1 MSPSHVDGKTI
12 PEIYLKRLQLT
23 PEGTAYSVKTN
34 GIYQPV
40 TWKELNSKILGIYH
54 SYKKTGI
61 QSGDRVAILSNT
73 RPEWLVADFANLCS
87 GVVTIPIYQSNTV
100 EDVAYLLNH
109 SEAKLVFAEDEAMIK
124 KLEAAFLINKTSIPV
139 VTFSTPVSAI
149 NGAPPI
155 PFEEFAAP
163 TSNKTIEDEF
173 KKNAESVLPDNIASI
188 VYTSGTTGQPKGVVL
203 SHFNFLGELRSIIQN
218 FDLGEN
224 DTTLCFLPLAHILG
238 RVESLLPLMSGIN
251 LAFAENINAV
261 SQNLIEAK
269 PTVLVSVPRIYE
281 KIYSKIQSD
290 VATKPKYTQS
300 LFNWAV
306 ETGRKV
312 ARLQSDH
319 QPIPLPLELKYKIA
333 DQLVFSKIRTKFGG
347 RVRMTVSG
355 GAPLSAELCEF
366 FHAAGIKVVE
376 GYGLTETTA
385 AISVNRPDDFSFG
398 TVGKPLGNTEF
409 RFAEDG
415 EIQTRG
421 DMVFR
426 EYFKNPTATAEVF
439 TDDGWFCTGD
449 IGEITQR
456 GFLKITDRK
465 KELIKTSGGKY
476 IAPQKLENL
485 LKGVR
490 FISQAMIY
498 GDREKYI
505 VALITLNEAEIQKW
519 AASQGISFTNF
530 EDLTK
535 EAKVLDLVQK
545 EINGVNTHLAHFE
558 TIKKFRI
565 LPKDLSIEAGELT
578 PSLKLKRKVC
588 TERYKDYIQSL
599 Y

>member
-149 NGAPPI
+149 DGAPPI

>member
-1 MSPSHVDGKTI
+1 MSPSNVDGKTI

-23 PEGTAYSVKTN
+23 PEGTAYSAKKN

-61 QSGDRVAILSNT
+61 QAGDRVAIISNT
-73 RPEWLVADFANLCS
+73 RPEWHIADLANLCS
-87 GVVTIPIYQSNTV
+87 GVVTVPIYQSNTV
-100 EDVAYLLNH
+100 EDVAYLINH
-109 SEAKLVFAEDEAMIK
+109 SEAKLIFAEDEAMVK
-124 KLEAAFLINKTSIPV
+124 KLEAAFLINKNSIPV
-139 VTFSTPVSAI
+139 VAFNSPVSAI

-155 PFEEFAAP
+155 PFDEFAAP

-173 KKNAESVLPDNIASI
+173 KKNSESILPDNIASI

-238 RVESLLPLMSGIN
+238 RVESLLPLMSGIT

-290 VATKPKYTQS
+290 VATRPQYTQS

-312 ARLQSDH
+312 AKLQSDH
-319 QPIPLPLELKYKIA
+319 QPIPLSLELKYKIA

-347 RVRMTVSG
+347 RIRMTVSG

-366 FHAAGIKVVE
+366 FHAAGIKIVE

-398 TVGKPLGNTEF
+398 TVGKPLGNIEF
-409 RFAEDG
+409 RFATDG

-439 TDDGWFCTGD
+439 TEDGWFCTGD
-449 IGEITQR
+449 IGEITLR

-505 VALITLNEAEIQKW
+505 VAIITLNEAEIEKW
-519 AASQGISFTNF
+519 AVSHGISFTTF

-535 EAKVLDLVQK
+535 EARVLELVQK
-545 EINGVNTHLAHFE
+545 EIDGVNTHLAHFE

-565 LPKDLSIEAGELT
+565 LPKDLSVEAGELT

>member
-149 NGAPPI
+149 DGAPPI

-535 EAKVLDLVQK
+535 KAKVLDLVQK